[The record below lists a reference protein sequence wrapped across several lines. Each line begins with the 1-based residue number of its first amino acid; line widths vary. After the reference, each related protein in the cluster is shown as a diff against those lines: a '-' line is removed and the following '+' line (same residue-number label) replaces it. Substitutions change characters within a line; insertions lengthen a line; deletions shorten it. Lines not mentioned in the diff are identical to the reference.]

1 VTGAGKGR
9 RVRVPLEEAASSL
22 VLSTPGSSIAYV
34 TDIKYTAPNREKAVD
49 LARGADLFF
58 CEAAFLQRDADHARR
73 KHHLTAAQAGELAR
87 AAGAARLEIFHFSP
101 KYLGEEDLLIREA
114 EAAHRGT
121 VDSGYGV
128 P

>member
-1 VTGAGKGR
+1 MELTLFVDHQCNLRCKYCYNGEKFPR
-9 RVRVPLEEAASSL
+9 RMSLE
-22 VLSTPGSSIAYV
+22 TMH
-34 TDIKYTAPNREKAVD
+34 KAVD

-101 KYLGEEDLLIREA
+101 KYLDEEDLLLREA
-114 EAAHRGT
+114 LAAHHGT
-121 VDSGYGV
+121 AAVDSDSAV